1 MTASLGM
8 ASAATGT
15 RCSGGRGTATGAG
28 RLMGMAI
35 LLATVIG
42 RFRPLIVSSVKGM
55 EEVGVEEVGVE
66 EVGVEEVGLDSISFS
81 SLFHAELVFGLGE
94 FFFCGDRVFSTD
106 FWG

>member
-15 RCSGGRGTATGAG
+15 RRSGGRGTATEAG
-28 RLMGMAI
+28 SLIGMAI

-42 RFRPLIVSSVKGM
+42 RFIALIVSSVKGM
-55 EEVGVEEVGVE
+55 EEVRMEEVGVE
-66 EVGVEEVGLDSISFS
+66 GADSISLS
-81 SLFHAELVFGLGE
+81 SLFQAELVFGLGE
-94 FFFCGDRVFSTD
+94 FFFCGDRVFSRD

>member
-15 RCSGGRGTATGAG
+15 RRSGGRGTATGGG

-55 EEVGVEEVGVE
+55 E